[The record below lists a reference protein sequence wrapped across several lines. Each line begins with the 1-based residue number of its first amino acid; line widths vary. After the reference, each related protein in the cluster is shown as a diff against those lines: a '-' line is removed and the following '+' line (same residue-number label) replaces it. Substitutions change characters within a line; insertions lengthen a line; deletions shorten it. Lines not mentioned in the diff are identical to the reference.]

1 MNWQTTQQTL
11 LDRLQRGLS
20 TSHGRVLAC
29 AAMLGLIYLPT
40 WGAIIW
46 TEILHGS
53 SSPFLN
59 LAFMGYGI
67 TQFWQQRDQLSRC
80 TAETDDRILGY
91 ACLFFSIGLYLV
103 TGSSASA
110 KAILAM
116 AALIGVL
123 VSTYGLSVFRQMAM
137 AIALLVASLYPSLI
151 FISNLVRQTTTGNI
165 LEQSMAHLGAIGLSL
180 IGYHPSVSNEFLSL
194 PEGAVQVGSGCSG
207 FDMAFTLG
215 FTGFLIGLFMKRD
228 WKMTSMLIGS
238 GIATSLVLNIPRIML
253 LAIASIHWGK
263 QSFEF
268 WHGPIG
274 GQIFSCIMF
283 TFYYYLAMWLI
294 DRKPVKAVEP

>member
-11 LDRLQRGLS
+11 LDRLQRSLS

-29 AAMLGLIYLPT
+29 GAILGLIYLPT
-40 WGAIIW
+40 WLKIIGE
-46 TEILHGS
+46 EILSGS

-59 LAFMGYGI
+59 MAFMGYGI
-67 TQFWQQRDQLSRC
+67 SQFWQHRDRLARYR
-80 TAETDDRILGY
+80 AEGDDRVLGY
-91 ACLFFSIGLYLV
+91 LCIFAAIGLYAF

-110 KAILAM
+110 KAFLAM
-116 AALIGVL
+116 AVL
-123 VSTYGLSVFRQMAM
+123 VGAVLSTYGMAVFRRMGLP
-137 AIALLVASLYPSLI
+137 IILLIASLYPSLI
-151 FISNLVRQTTTGNI
+151 FISNKIRQVTTANL
-165 LEQSMAHLGAIGLSL
+165 LEQSMAHLGAIGLRL
-180 IGYHPSVSNEFLSL
+180 IGYNPSVSGEFLSL
-194 PEGAVQVGSGCSG
+194 PQGSVQVASGCSG

-215 FTGFLIGLFMKRD
+215 FTGFLVGLFMKRN
-228 WKMTSMLIGS
+228 WKMTGLLIGS
-238 GIATSLVLNIPRIML
+238 GIATSLVFNIPRIML

-294 DRKPVKAVEP
+294 DRKPKRSNA

>member
-29 AAMLGLIYLPT
+29 AVLFGFIYLPT
-40 WGAIIW
+40 WGAIVW
-46 TEILHGS
+46 SEILSGS

-59 LAFMGYGI
+59 LAFIGYGV
-67 TQFWQQRDQLSRC
+67 TQFWQRRDELSRC

-91 ACLFFSIGLYLV
+91 ACLFFSIGLYV
-103 TGSSASA
+103 ATGSSASA
-110 KAILAM
+110 KAVLAM
-116 AALIGVL
+116 GALIGVL
-123 VSTYGLSVFRQMAM
+123 ISTYGLSIFSKMGM

-151 FISNLVRQTTTGNI
+151 FISNVARQATTSNL

-180 IGYHPSVSNEFLSL
+180 IGYRPSVSGEFLSL

-215 FTGFLIGLFMKRD
+215 FTGFLVGLFMKRD
-228 WKMTSMLIGS
+228 WKMTSLLVGS
-238 GIATSLVLNIPRIML
+238 GIATSLVFNIPRIMV

-283 TFYYYLAMWLI
+283 TFYYYLSMWLI
-294 DRKPVKAVEP
+294 DRKPVKPVEP

>member
-1 MNWQTTQQTL
+1 MNWQSTQQTL

-20 TSHGRVLAC
+20 TRHGRVLAC
-29 AAMLGLIYLPT
+29 ATLFGAIYLPT
-40 WGAIIW
+40 WGGIIW
-46 TEILHGS
+46 SEILEGS
-53 SSPFLN
+53 SSPFIN
-59 LAFMGYGI
+59 LAFLGYGI
-67 TQFWQQRDQLSRC
+67 NEFWQKRDQLSRC
-80 TAETDDRILGY
+80 TAETDDRLIGY
-91 ACLFFSIGLYLV
+91 GCLFFSIGLYFV

-110 KAILAM
+110 KAALAM
-116 AALIGVL
+116 VALLGVI

-151 FISNLVRQTTTGNI
+151 FITNAVRQALTSNL
-165 LEQSMAHLGAIGLSL
+165 LEQSMAQLGAIGLRL
-180 IGYHPSVSNEFLSL
+180 IGYQPSVSNELLSL

-215 FTGFLIGLFMKRD
+215 LTGFLVGLFMKRN
-228 WKMTSMLIGS
+228 WKMTALLIGS
-238 GIATSLVLNIPRIML
+238 GIATSLVFNIPRIML

-294 DRKPVKAVEP
+294 DRKPAKSADA

>member
-11 LDRLQRGLS
+11 LDRLQRSLS

-29 AAMLGLIYLPT
+29 AALFGFIYLPT
-40 WGAIIW
+40 WSGIIW
-46 TEILHGS
+46 SEILHGS

-67 TQFWQQRDQLSRC
+67 NEFWQKRDQLSRC

-91 ACLFFSIGLYLV
+91 CCLFFSIGLFV
-103 TGSSASA
+103 VAGSSASA
-110 KAILAM
+110 KAVLAM
-116 AALIGVL
+116 AALIGVII
-123 VSTYGLSVFRQMAM
+123 STYGLSVFGQMGM
-137 AIALLVASLYPSLI
+137 AIVLLVASLYPSLI
-151 FISNLVRQTTTGNI
+151 FISNFIRQATTSNL
-165 LEQSMAHLGAIGLSL
+165 LEQSMAHLGAIGLGL
-180 IGYHPSVSNEFLSL
+180 IGYQPSVQGELLRL

-215 FTGFLIGLFMKRD
+215 FTGFLIGLFMKRN
-228 WKMTSMLIGS
+228 WKMTALLIGS

-274 GQIFSCIMF
+274 GQIFSCLLF
-283 TFYYYLAMWLI
+283 TVYYYLAMWLI
-294 DRKPVKAVEP
+294 DRKPVEPTDT